1 MTILEEIFQMAF
13 NQRDFRKD
21 KAKVVKVRT
30 VCGGQ
35 RRWSAKMVGKSG
47 FWTYVLDF
55 LAAFP
60 A

>member
-1 MTILEEIFQMAF
+1 MAF

-47 FWTYVLDF
+47 FWMHVLDF